1 MRAIIEI
8 KTDPVRFV
16 SDTRVS
22 LPVMVCS
29 HERSGT
35 HFLINSIANNS
46 LHTNNPYLRYDLVPL
61 GSFLNFHDMREVQ
74 AFFERLAQ
82 HSCASIIKC
91 HFAAGFFLG
100 KQQRFLLDGLC
111 KIIYIVRDPISL
123 LMSYHR
129 FINFFSHHEGPKRK
143 DALDFIGTAPEG
155 QMLRYQEGEVG
166 TILDRWQAHL
176 LGWLKLAEE
185 NSSNILVVKY
195 EDLDRNHADVTR
207 KVLSFLG
214 LSHPDVVV
222 RPDRIWQTV
231 HIPNVREIP
240 AELRAKIQEYVSERI
255 GSVGVIKDL
264 FPEVCQVA

>member
-1 MRAIIEI
+1 MRAIVEI

-16 SDTRVS
+16 SDKRVS

-35 HFLINSIANNS
+35 HFLINSIAGNS
-46 LHTNNPYLRYDLVPL
+46 FHTNNPYLRYDLVPL
-61 GSFLNFHDMREVQ
+61 GSFLNFHDAKEVQ

-82 HSCASIIKC
+82 HSCASIVKC

-100 KQQRFLLDGLC
+100 KQRRFLLDGLC
-111 KIIYIVRDPISL
+111 KIIYIVRDPIEIML
-123 LMSYHR
+123 SYHR
-129 FINFFSHHEGPKRK
+129 FINYFAHHEGPKRS
-143 DALDFIGTAPEG
+143 DALDFLVTAPEG
-155 QMLRYQEGEVG
+155 QMLRYQDGQVS

-176 LGWLKLAEE
+176 LGWLELAEE
-185 NSSNILVVKY
+185 NSSNVLVVKY

-214 LSHPDVVV
+214 LSHPDVIQ
-222 RPDRIWQTV
+222 RPDRIGQTV

-240 AELRAKIQEYVSERI
+240 FELREKIREYISGRI
-255 GSVGVIKDL
+255 GSARVVKDL
-264 FPEVCQVA
+264 FPEVWKQA

>member
-1 MRAIIEI
+1 MRAIVEI
-8 KTDPVRFV
+8 KTDPVRFA

-22 LPVMVCS
+22 QPVMVCS

-35 HFLINSIANNS
+35 HFLINSIAKNS

-61 GSFLNFHDMREVQ
+61 GSFLNFHDTREVK

-91 HFAAGFFLG
+91 HFAASFFLG
-100 KQQRFLLDGLC
+100 QHRRFLLDGLC
-111 KIIYIVRDPISL
+111 KIIYIVRDPIE
-123 LMSYHR
+123 LMLSYHR
-129 FINFFSHHEGPKRK
+129 FINYFTSREGPKRS
-143 DALDFIGTAPEG
+143 DAFDFLVTPPEG
-155 QMLRYQEGEVG
+155 QMLRYQEAQAS

-185 NSSNILVVKY
+185 NSSNVLVVKY

-214 LSHPDVVV
+214 LDHPDVIQ
-222 RPDRIWQTV
+222 RPDPIHQTV
-231 HIPNVREIP
+231 HIPNVREVP
-240 AELRAKIQEYVSERI
+240 FELREKIREYISGQI
-255 GSVGVIKDL
+255 DSTCMIKDL
-264 FPEVCQVA
+264 YPEVCRRA